1 MKKSN
6 GIAAKTAKLF
16 VTAALAIGAA
26 NIVLAD
32 DGHAG
37 KDKVLYI
44 WAQDQ
49 AHVAPDF
56 LAVINF
62 DEESS
67 NYGKVI
73 KAVPLPPPGNI
84 GNEPHHCH
92 LNSSKTILGCGGL
105 LSLLTAAGFTIRE
118 VDVFSGP
125 RLRKYLKRRAR
136 ESGVRP
142 LTDEEIERIYKAA
155 NVAFPHLS
163 SGSPAS

>member
-1 MKKSN
+1 MVYFCDSQSSQMKFRPSGVDADIWSVRQMKKSN

-16 VTAALAIGAA
+16 LTTALAIGAA
-26 NIVLAD
+26 SVVLAD
-32 DGHAG
+32 EIHAG

-73 KAVPLPPPGNI
+73 NTVPVPPPGNI

-105 LSLLTAAGFTIRE
+105 LSLLKGQN
-118 VDVFSGP
+118 G
-125 RLRKYLKRRAR
+125 
-136 ESGVRP
+136 
-142 LTDEEIERIYKAA
+142 
-155 NVAFPHLS
+155 
-163 SGSPAS
+163 